1 MDARLA
7 RHVGPVVTDPGNP
20 RVKEARRLARR
31 TFRDKVGRFL
41 VEGPQAVRE
50 LVQQRPELLVELFVT
65 PEAAAKHA
73 DIVAV
78 AGRTTITTPE
88 VIASL
93 AETVTPQGMVA
104 VAGSVTVSL
113 DAVMAP
119 GPAML
124 ALLGFVRDPGNAG
137 TVIRCADAAGAD
149 GVVLSTDSVDP
160 HNGKCVRASAGS
172 LFHLPLAS
180 DVPLPEVVAAAQT
193 SGLTVIAADGSG
205 RTDLDAA
212 IDSGLL
218 ARPVAWL
225 FGNEAWGLPTEARD
239 LADDV
244 IRVPIYGSAESL
256 NLATAAA
263 VCLYATAREQRRP
276 GGVRRDR

>member
-7 RHVGPVVTDPGNP
+7 SPQVTDPRNP

-31 TFRDKVGRFL
+31 AFRDRVGRFL
-41 VEGPQAVRE
+41 VEGPPAVRE

-73 DIVAV
+73 DIVAL
-78 AGRTTITTPE
+78 AGRTTITTVE

-93 AETVTPQGMVA
+93 AETVSPQGMVA

-113 DAVMAP
+113 EAVMAP
-119 GPAML
+119 GPTML

-149 GVVLSTDSVDP
+149 GVVLSADSVDP

-172 LFHLPLAS
+172 LFHLPITS
-180 DVPLPEVVAAAQT
+180 DVPLPEAVAAAQAA
-193 SGLTVIAADGSG
+193 GLAVLAADGSG
-205 RTDLDAA
+205 HTDLDAA

-225 FGNEAWGLPTEARD
+225 FGNEAWGLPAEARD

-244 IRVPIYGSAESL
+244 VSVPIYGSAESL